1 MLYFTGE
8 AQAMERE
15 DDEDYDGMGEDEDDE
30 DEDYQPAVRFYI
42 SFKKIF
48 NLFIKDGEKPECK
61 QQWREK
67 NERESVDI
75 V

>member
-42 SFKKIF
+42 SFKKYLIY
-48 NLFIKDGEKPECK
+48 LFKDGEKPECK

-67 NERESVDI
+67 RTRERV
-75 V
+75 

>member
-30 DEDYQPAVRFYI
+30 DEDYQPAVRLKL
-42 SFKKIF
+42 FKKYL

-67 NERESVDI
+67 RTRERV
-75 V
+75 